1 VGPIVITEV
10 MASPSLEVPDGV
22 EVDDLEYIELYNPT
36 EAAVALSGWAL
47 SGGVEWTFSD
57 GLILYPGAT
66 LLVLS
71 WDSSQPSTAAWSAS
85 FREHYGL
92 DEDAA
97 LAGGYSGSLSDQ
109 GEEVMLWRLT
119 DSGEHVLE
127 DGIAYGDA
135 AWPSGVAPG
144 EGEAW
149 HRVEMSG
156 LGLLGESWAQGEPS
170 PQSP

>member
-1 VGPIVITEV
+1 
-10 MASPSLEVPDGV
+10 MATPSLDVPDGM
-22 EVDDLEYIELYNPT
+22 EVDDLEYVELYNPT

-47 SGGVEWTFSD
+47 SGGVEWIFSD
-57 GLILYPGAT
+57 GLILSPGAR

-85 FREHYGL
+85 FRAHYGL
-92 DEDAA
+92 GEDAV

-109 GEEVMLWRLT
+109 GEEVRLWRLT
-119 DSGEHVLE
+119 DSGGHVLE
-127 DGIAYGDA
+127 DGVAYGDA

-149 HRVEMSG
+149 HRAAFDASG
-156 LGLLGESWAQGEPS
+156 LLEESWTPGEPS
-170 PQSP
+170 PYSP